1 MNSADFRKY
10 LTKQLKECLFNKHNK
25 HHALNRQ
32 SRPRAKD
39 NIINPKLKGI

>member
-1 MNSADFRKY
+1 MDSKDFKKY
-10 LTKQLKECLFNKHNK
+10 LAEQLKSCLFNKQSDYVAK
-25 HHALNRQ
+25 QRQ

>member
-1 MNSADFRKY
+1 VNSKDFTKY
-10 LTKQLKECLFNKHNK
+10 LQEQLKKCLFDKHNK
-25 HHALNRQ
+25 HHSLNRQ